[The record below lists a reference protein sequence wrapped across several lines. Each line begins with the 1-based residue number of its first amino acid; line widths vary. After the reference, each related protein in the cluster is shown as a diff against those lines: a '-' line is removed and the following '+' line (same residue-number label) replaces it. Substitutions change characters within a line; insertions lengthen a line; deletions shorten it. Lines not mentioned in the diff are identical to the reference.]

1 MFMISTSNRFAV
13 LGKNN
18 VKKTY
23 LAAAICGLVK
33 EKERKAAMRRYVK
46 THPEVATR
54 ILKIKHRSAKAERE
68 TLHERRAERT
78 QRREA
83 LRTKYDETIARPSVY
98 DVFQKEKEPAYDLF
112 AVSPPPRLRQVGHAA
127 RARRPR
133 RRPQEA
139 RRQGGLACAS

>member
-1 MFMISTSNRFAV
+1 MISTSNRFAV
-13 LGKNN
+13 LGKKN

-54 ILKIKHRSAKAERE
+54 NLKIKHRSAKAERE

-78 QRREA
+78 QRR
-83 LRTKYDETIARPSVY
+83 L
-98 DVFQKEKEPAYDLF
+98 
-112 AVSPPPRLRQVGHAA
+112 A
-127 RARRPR
+127 RAQHRSPAAQRR
-133 RRPQEA
+133 A
-139 RRQGGLACAS
+139 WLRRQRDDQAEQGDVHRDGAP